1 MSLKQ
6 NCKAVLKAMSF
17 NRLVILC
24 YDYFPAVYAELPP
37 QANEKVVRALL
48 LAEVDS
54 HDLWVKLARAVGVVK
69 DKKKKDKPPTI
80 NQKATGKYV
89 AQSGTGDAMITIK
102 E

>member
-37 QANEKVVRALL
+37 QANEKVVWALL

-54 HDLWVKLARAVGVVK
+54 HDLWVKLAKLFMIV
-69 DKKKKDKPPTI
+69 PPFHI
-80 NQKATGKYV
+80 
-89 AQSGTGDAMITIK
+89 S
-102 E
+102 

>member
-17 NRLVILC
+17 DRVVILC

-48 LAEVDS
+48 LA
-54 HDLWVKLARAVGVVK
+54 VV
-69 DKKKKDKPPTI
+69 
-80 NQKATGKYV
+80 
-89 AQSGTGDAMITIK
+89 
-102 E
+102 